1 MKLRVL
7 WTLLVAFAMTCTL
20 AIAASAQD
28 RDDQNRD
35 QNHQMDQNH
44 DYNHADH
51 DKWENRNGWEYRT
64 YDRDQH
70 PDGWMEGKRAESRY
84 CEGHN
89 GCYTYSYNGA
99 PYYYYRDDNGHMVVR
114 RKYMKDHDDHH
125 DDQH

>member
-1 MKLRVL
+1 MKFL
-7 WTLLVAFAMTCTL
+7 WTILMAFVLTGTLVV
-20 AIAASAQD
+20 AAGAQD
-28 RDDQNRD
+28 RDD

-44 DYNHADH
+44 ADNSQ
-51 DKWENRNGWEYRT
+51 WQNRNGWEYRT
-64 YDRDQH
+64 YERDQH
-70 PDGWMEGKRAESRY
+70 PDGWKQGERADSKY